1 MYYNDNRVVCECH
14 MSRRHDREPS
24 RIPVGKLKRLSQ
36 KSRKLKVF
44 VWKRILK
51 ITPLSSKLHGYI
63 CWKLRRKIKRRQIIT
78 GLRFVEKKR
87 NGKSQLIFNEN
98 FVKQYL

>member
-14 MSRRHDREPS
+14 MSRRRDHEPS
-24 RIPVGKLKRLSQ
+24 RTPVEKLKRLSQ

-44 VWKRILK
+44 VWERILK
-51 ITPLSSKLHGYI
+51 ITPLSSKLHGCI

-78 GLRFVEKKR
+78 SLSFVEKQ
-87 NGKSQLIFNEN
+87 NGKSQLIFDEN